1 MKALLC
7 VIRSIRTELL
17 ETLFWVLWSQEKPSK
32 GAKEDLEMLT
42 NVKIKAAVT
51 ERDLSFPLHT
61 ETREEVF
68 SLAYGVM
75 EMNFTEEEKRCF
87 SVTLERIS

>member
-1 MKALLC
+1 
-7 VIRSIRTELL
+7 
-17 ETLFWVLWSQEKPSK
+17 
-32 GAKEDLEMLT
+32 MLT
-42 NVKIKAAVT
+42 NVKIKAAMT

>member
-1 MKALLC
+1 
-7 VIRSIRTELL
+7 
-17 ETLFWVLWSQEKPSK
+17 
-32 GAKEDLEMLT
+32 MLT
-42 NVKIKAAVT
+42 SVKIKVAET
-51 ERDLSFPLHT
+51 GRDLSFPLHT

-68 SLAYGVM
+68 SLVYDVA